1 MSIPWWDARP
11 SRQLYRSGTSK
22 QTESTWIGESLSPPE
37 VQPCGVHRQPR
48 RDLVSL
54 HAQNSKT
61 LRKKWRLK
69 KQSVQRSA
77 PYWLP
82 LGHVDRRA
90 TCSFLHPPSYR
101 EEETPWPVVGGS
113 PVRCDSTA
121 TSAQSI
127 VKLGPESDL
136 NGPGA
141 LARMTKLPAD
151 DTASPTRKMS
161 SLHSGTAKKRCG
173 WVATSHW
180 ITSSA
185 RRSVLLLA

>member
-1 MSIPWWDARP
+1 MAC
-11 SRQLYRSGTSK
+11 
-22 QTESTWIGESLSPPE
+22 
-37 VQPCGVHRQPR
+37 CG
-48 RDLVSL
+48 
-54 HAQNSKT
+54 
-61 LRKKWRLK
+61 RL
-69 KQSVQRSA
+69 
-77 PYWLP
+77 
-82 LGHVDRRA
+82 
-90 TCSFLHPPSYR
+90 T
-101 EEETPWPVVGGS
+101 
-113 PVRCDSTA
+113 VRCDSTA